1 MHAPRTPLASSG
13 RKKITSLGKR
23 GFTLIEL
30 LVVITILG
38 VLMSLGFSGISAIR
52 LQAKNAQARNDCVA
66 LSGAILNFYGEY
78 NRYPTPKQ
86 EDAIYEP
93 AQEASGGNA
102 EVIKALTA
110 QDTALNPR
118 QVVYYDGKN
127 AKRSKSTGKYEAGLS
142 PEGAVFDPWGNTYG
156 ILMDANYDGRLMY
169 SGGVL
174 REISEENRRVPGGAG
189 VFSLGK
195 DSSKG
200 ILSWAN

>member
-1 MHAPRTPLASSG
+1 MTHSALPFRSRSG
-13 RKKITSLGKR
+13 ARPQ

-38 VLMSLGFSGISAIR
+38 VLMGLGFSGVSAIR
-52 LQAKNAQARNDCVA
+52 QQAKNAQARSDCVA

-78 NRYPTPKQ
+78 NRYPTARQ

-93 AQEASGGNA
+93 GQDATGGNA
-102 EVIKALTA
+102 EVIKVLTA
-110 QDTALNPR
+110 QDAVLNPR

-156 ILMDANYDGRLMY
+156 ILMDANYDGKLTY
-169 SGGVL
+169 SGGIL
-174 REISEENRRVPGGAG
+174 KEMSEENRRVSGGAG